1 MVPFLGVVPEEEEE
15 EEDAEVEPERCVNV
29 SYYFSVP

>member
-15 EEDAEVEPERCVNV
+15 EEDAEVEPERCVNA
-29 SYYFSVP
+29 SYFSVP